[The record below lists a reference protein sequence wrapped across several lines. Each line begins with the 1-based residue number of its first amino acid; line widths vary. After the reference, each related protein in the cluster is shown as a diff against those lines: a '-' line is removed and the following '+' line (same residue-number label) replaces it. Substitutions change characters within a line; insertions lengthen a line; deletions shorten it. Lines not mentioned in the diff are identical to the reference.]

1 MKQLTITLVGMVTH
15 GATRSF
21 VIEVPDEVNPA
32 TLDSHVLEDL
42 ADQAQIAWKF
52 DTEGFVQMTDHVV
65 EEGPAT
71 VQDCPLPVIAFK
83 TPHEQTEAVT

>member
-1 MKQLTITLVGMVTH
+1 MKQLTITLVGRVTH

-52 DTEGFVQMTDHVV
+52 DNEGFVQMTDHVI
-65 EEGPAT
+65 EEDLIL
-71 VQDCPLPVIAFK
+71 VQDCHLPVIAFK
-83 TPHEQTEAVT
+83 TPHEQAETAT